1 MDKERDQLKKE
12 LNQTLKKIA
21 ASDMSEIE
29 LQGDAIRE
37 VFFTM
42 MAQNFTPQEI
52 EEVFKDVHISDKKMA
67 MIEENDQVLTR

>member
-1 MDKERDQLKKE
+1 MDKEREKIKKE